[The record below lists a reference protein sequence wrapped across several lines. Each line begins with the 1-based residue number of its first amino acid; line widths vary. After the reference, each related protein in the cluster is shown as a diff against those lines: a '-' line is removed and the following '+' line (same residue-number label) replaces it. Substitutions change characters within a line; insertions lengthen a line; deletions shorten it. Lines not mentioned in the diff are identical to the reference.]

1 MNTTWFM
8 QRWEAVQVTGYKAES
23 EKKLKK
29 KKGVNKTQ
37 TARRVESMTA

>member
-1 MNTTWFM
+1 MDTMRFM

-29 KKGVNKTQ
+29 KGVNKMQ